1 VKLVLLDIDGVLA
14 IGPDGK
20 DCGDGQ
26 EIYRTSLG
34 PLVPLAP
41 PDTRVVVLTHRQ
53 RGEANQIISAL
64 DLRDQVHGVV
74 CADDMMGQWVRSLL
88 RGRVMPGLTKDLCA
102 PILVRRFGW
111 DGPQATAFIDDS
123 PFNLQRIRAA
133 GLARHCIRLRR
144 PQVAGRQV
152 QLAAVAAAVS
162 LAYRLIAAGD
172 ASTAAEDVI
181 AMDWQSEPCDL
192 AQLATGVTLQV
203 RRTPASRLRASLA
216 AVRRWVGN
224 CPFGRPPAAS

>member
-1 VKLVLLDIDGVLA
+1 VKLVLLDVDGVLA
-14 IGPDGK
+14 MGPDGE

-34 PLVPLAP
+34 PLVPPAP

-64 DLRDQVHGVV
+64 DLREQVHGVV
-74 CADDMMGQWVRSLL
+74 CADDMMRQWFRSLL

-111 DGPQATAFIDDS
+111 DGPHATAFIDDS

-133 GLARHCIRLRR
+133 GLARHCIHLRR

-152 QLAAVAAAVS
+152 QLAAVAEAVS
-162 LAYRLIAAGD
+162 LAYRLIATD
-172 ASTAAEDVI
+172 DVSTAAQDII
-181 AMDWQSEPCDL
+181 AMEWRREPSDL
-192 AQLATGVTLQV
+192 AQLATGVILRV

-216 AVRRWVGN
+216 AVRKWVENG
-224 CPFGRPPAAS
+224 PFGRPPAAS